1 MANKKVRL
9 TKQVKLTDVYT
20 EKLLEELS
28 AKVLPEDF
36 EAFLSRMVK
45 TPWRY
50 CPVAIDAQG
59 RYRFGRVKLP
69 DIKKVE
75 GPEVGVDRRVG
86 SYHLDYRE
94 NGTRMCPAV
103 LKVLHDFGKN
113 LVTADNLAPTDILDA
128 IGRTGS
134 GQRACGQEQISIGG
148 KSPTRD
154 SRVGSSKC
162 TLG

>member
-1 MANKKVRL
+1 
-9 TKQVKLTDVYT
+9 
-20 EKLLEELS
+20 
-28 AKVLPEDF
+28 
-36 EAFLSRMVK
+36 MVK

-75 GPEVGVDRRVG
+75 GPEVGVD
-86 SYHLDYRE
+86 
-94 NGTRMCPAV
+94 GTRMCPAV